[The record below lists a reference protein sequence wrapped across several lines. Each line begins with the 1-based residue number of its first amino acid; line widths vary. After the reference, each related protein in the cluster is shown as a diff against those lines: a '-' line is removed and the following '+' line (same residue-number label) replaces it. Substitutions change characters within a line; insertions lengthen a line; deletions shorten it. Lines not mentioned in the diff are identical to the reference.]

1 MARSINLALLVL
13 ILLVA
18 AALVSAFAPSRPFL
32 RYNSL
37 LRAKVEVGDSASVAD
52 GKSIVV
58 KTAVG
63 EVIVANLKGKF
74 YAVNA
79 KCPHL
84 GKSMKIGKIA
94 DGASGPTITCNFHD
108 ACFSLK
114 NGKCSAWATNVG
126 LVDRMK
132 PSGAENS
139 PATVYP
145 CSVEKGKLVL
155 NL

>member
-1 MARSINLALLVL
+1 MAHSVGSILVVLVL
-13 ILLVA
+13 LA
-18 AALVSAFAPSRPFL
+18 AAVSGFTLKPSLGRSG
-32 RYNSL
+32 SL

-58 KTAVG
+58 KTTVG

-79 KCPHL
+79 KCPHQ
-84 GKSMKIGKIA
+84 GKSMKIGKVA
-94 DGASGPTITCNFHD
+94 DGAAGPTITCNFHD

-114 NGKCSAWATNVG
+114 NGKCSLWAQNVG
-126 LVDRMK
+126 MIDKMR
-132 PSGAENS
+132 PSGPENS

-145 CSVEKGKLVL
+145 CSVEKGKVVL
-155 NL
+155 TL

>member
-1 MARSINLALLVL
+1 MAHSLGSILVVVLVL
-13 ILLVA
+13 LA
-18 AALVSAFAPSRPFL
+18 AAVSGFTLRKPSLVRSG
-32 RYNSL
+32 SL

-58 KTAVG
+58 KTTAG

-84 GKSMKIGKIA
+84 GKSMKIGKVA

-108 ACFSLK
+108 ACFSLR
-114 NGKCSAWATNVG
+114 NGKCSKWAQNVG
-126 LVDRMK
+126 MVDKMK
-132 PSGAENS
+132 PSGPENS
-139 PATVYP
+139 PAIVYP
-145 CSVEKGKLVL
+145 CSVEKGKVVL
-155 NL
+155 TL

>member
-1 MARSINLALLVL
+1 M
-13 ILLVA
+13 
-18 AALVSAFAPSRPFL
+18 
-32 RYNSL
+32 
-37 LRAKVEVGDSASVAD
+37 EVGDSASVAD

-58 KTAVG
+58 KTSVG

-126 LVDRMK
+126 LVDKMK

-139 PATVYP
+139 PATVYS